1 MSEMETTR
9 NFICDVCTGVL
20 WLAATGGRTA
30 SASGVEPLLTG
41 VPSDGSKDS
50 QDSLWGGRRRGNVLL
65 RMKLLNRD
73 SKCSMF
79 ELLALVG
86 RIVGF
91 RLSESRRQ

>member
-9 NFICDVCTGVL
+9 DFICDVCTGVL
-20 WLAATGGRTA
+20 WLAAAEARTA

-50 QDSLWGGRRRGNVLL
+50 EDSLWGGRRRGNVLL

-73 SKCSMF
+73 SKCPMF

>member
-9 NFICDVCTGVL
+9 DFICDVCAGVL
-20 WLAATGGRTA
+20 WLAATGRRTA

-41 VPSDGSKDS
+41 CQNGDSKDS

-65 RMKLLNRD
+65 RLELPTGD
-73 SKCSMF
+73 FGCSMF

-86 RIVGF
+86 RFVGF

>member
-9 NFICDVCTGVL
+9 DFICDVCTGVL

-41 VPSDGSKDS
+41 MPSDGSKDS

-65 RMKLLNRD
+65 RLELPTGD
-73 SKCSMF
+73 FGCSMF

-86 RIVGF
+86 RFVGF